1 MRHILIAV
9 SLVLGICLGSGC
21 SNGGKDQPALIPEGE
36 AVPDMVTHEVSMLIS
51 DSGVIRYRAVTP
63 TWIRY
68 SEGVSEP
75 YQYFP
80 DGIRFETVD
89 SLFEA
94 TETILADTAYNWEDR
109 QLWHLI
115 KNVHVTSIQGEKFD
129 TDELY
134 WNMRTHQVYSDTFI
148 HIERADNIIEGYG
161 FTSTDDFAK
170 YEIRQTSGIFPVKD
184 EPVQNDT
191 STAQGQTAAPDCLTH
206 NTDKR

>member
-21 SNGGKDQPALIPEGE
+21 SNSGKDQPAQIPEGE

-80 DGIRFETVD
+80 DGIRFETID

-109 QLWHLI
+109 AGGGAAG
-115 KNVHVTSIQGEKFD
+115 VSGAC
-129 TDELY
+129 
-134 WNMRTHQVYSDTFI
+134 RAGQVP
-148 HIERADNIIEGYG
+148 AG
-161 FTSTDDFAK
+161 
-170 YEIRQTSGIFPVKD
+170 
-184 EPVQNDT
+184 
-191 STAQGQTAAPDCLTH
+191 
-206 NTDKR
+206 